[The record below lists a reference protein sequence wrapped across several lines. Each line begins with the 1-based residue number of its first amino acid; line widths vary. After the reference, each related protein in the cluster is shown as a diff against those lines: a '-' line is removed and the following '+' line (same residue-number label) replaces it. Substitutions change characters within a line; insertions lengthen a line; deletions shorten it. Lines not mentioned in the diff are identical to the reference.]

1 MEITPF
7 INRISI
13 TKVKNRM
20 KVRFGLPC
28 GFQILMAVLLLAAN
42 NLNAQNKCDGFRKA
56 KHGTYVIA
64 HRGAHNGIPENS
76 LPAYQKAIDL
86 RCDFVEIDLRTTK
99 DGKFVSV
106 HNSSVDGYVE
116 EAKGLVRNMTLAEL
130 KAVDIGARYGGEF
143 KNTRIPAF
151 EEILQLCRG
160 KIGIYLDL
168 KDAAVPELME
178 IIRKY
183 NMEQDIIWYIPASYL
198 MELKEVDK
206 LFGNSFPMPD
216 PGSEK
221 NLENVLYHLKFCAV
235 ATDMGEL
242 SQSFVATAHKFGA
255 KVFVDEKEGT
265 KSEWEKIIGWG
276 TDGIQT
282 DKPSELIQYLNQNKR

>member
-7 INRISI
+7 INRLSI
-13 TKVKNRM
+13 TKLKTRM
-20 KVRFGLPC
+20 KVWKGLHL
-28 GFQILMAVLLLAAN
+28 GFHILMAVLLLTAN
-42 NLNAQNKCDGFRKA
+42 GLNARNKCEGFRKA

-64 HRGAHNGIPENS
+64 HRGAHIGIPENS

-86 RCDFVEIDLRTTK
+86 GCDFVEIDVRTTK

-106 HNSSVDGYVE
+106 HNSSIDGYVDGT
-116 EAKGLVRNMTLAEL
+116 KGLVKNLTLAEL
-130 KAVDIGARYGGEF
+130 KALDIGVRFGEEF
-143 KNTRIPAF
+143 KNTRIPTF
-151 EEILQLCRG
+151 EEILQLCQR

-168 KDAAVPELME
+168 KDAAVPEVME

-198 MELKEVDK
+198 MELKEVEK
-206 LFGNSFPMPD
+206 LFGKSFPMPD

-221 NLENVLYHLKFCAV
+221 NLENVFYHLKPCAI

-242 SQSFVATAHKFGA
+242 SQSFVAVAHKYGA

-282 DKPSELIQYLNQNKR
+282 DKPSELIEYLNQK